1 MSVVDDIRASLGNN
15 WLADLYQEVRN
26 GRTRSYHLDIPEKEN
41 QPEILHT
48 LLGVELKV
56 GNRRFACPDLATARY
71 LRIFARI
78 GCSDFAVPY
87 DITRISVVADAMDTA
102 WHQMLL
108 LVQRHKTS
116 AIGSARTRSA
126 MVRKLREEIRE
137 IGPGDAMPRFDR
149 ETKQRK

>member
-26 GRTRSYHLDIPEKEN
+26 GRTRSYHLDIPAKEN

-48 LLGVELKV
+48 LLGIELKV

-126 MVRKLREEIRE
+126 MIRKLREEIRE

>member
-1 MSVVDDIRASLGNN
+1 MNVVDEIRSSLGDS
-15 WLADLYQEVRN
+15 WLADLYQKVRN
-26 GRTRSYHLDIPEKEN
+26 GRTRSYHLDIQAKEN
-41 QPEILHT
+41 QPEIFHT
-48 LLGVELKV
+48 LLGIELKV

-71 LRIFARI
+71 LRVFARI

-108 LVQRHKTS
+108 LAQRRNRS
-116 AIGSARTRSA
+116 AVSNARTRSA
-126 MVRKLREEIRE
+126 LIRKLRDEIRE

-149 ETKQRK
+149 ETKQRR